1 MVDSIVDAE
10 ETLCFTPR
18 FLATTMLKQAWHCS
32 YGLSKTVVDFVELFH
47 LDGLVL
53 GVRSSSSRDIP
64 VLLKVER
71 ELLLDFL
78 GVDGGRDF
86 LPSLVEHRQHG
97 VVHIV
102 VEQHDAFL
110 GRADEVGNKGVGVED
125 LPVEEDPL
133 RWLLAGIKATED
145 FVDALVGNYL
155 VLLDVFKTLE
165 DGGAMMMLSATSNLN
180 NPNARPSLS
189 RIVPTCPPFFTKL
202 ASNSIGLERKSTFGN
217 ICPNNSFHCSKSNI
231 DDSIC
236 FNS

>member
-10 ETLCFTPR
+10 E
-18 FLATTMLKQAWHCS
+18 
-32 YGLSKTVVDFVELFH
+32 TVVDFVELFH

-53 GVRSSSSRDIP
+53 GV

-110 GRADEVGNKGVGVED
+110 GRADEVGSKGVGVED

-165 DGGAMMMLSATSNLN
+165 DGGIGNEEMTHGHKSVHDLDADING
-180 NPNARPSLS
+180 
-189 RIVPTCPPFFTKL
+189 
-202 ASNSIGLERKSTFGN
+202 SIAVKNRRK
-217 ICPNNSFHCSKSNI
+217 H
-231 DDSIC
+231 
-236 FNS
+236 

>member
-1 MVDSIVDAE
+1 MIIYEFILFFWAIIQSN
-10 ETLCFTPR
+10 
-18 FLATTMLKQAWHCS
+18 MLKCI
-32 YGLSKTVVDFVELFH
+32 Y
-47 LDGLVL
+47 LVWYNIFYM
-53 GVRSSSSRDIP
+53 GA
-64 VLLKVER
+64 LLQYVT
-71 ELLLDFL
+71 
-78 GVDGGRDF
+78 
-86 LPSLVEHRQHG
+86 HG
-97 VVHIV
+97 WKH
-102 VEQHDAFL
+102 F
-110 GRADEVGNKGVGVED
+110 RVGNKGVGVED

-202 ASNSIGLERKSTFGN
+202 ASNSIGLERYSTFGN
-217 ICPNNSFHCSKSNI
+217 ICPNNSFHFSKSNLY
-231 DDSIC
+231 DSIC